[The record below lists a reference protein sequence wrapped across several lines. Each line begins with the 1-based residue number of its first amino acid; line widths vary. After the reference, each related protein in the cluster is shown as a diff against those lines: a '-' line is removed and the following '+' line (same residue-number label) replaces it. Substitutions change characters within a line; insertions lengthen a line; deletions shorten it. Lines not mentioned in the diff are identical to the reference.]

1 MEREFIVLCGE
12 HYNPLGIIRSCG
24 EAGIKP
30 IAIVKKNEFQLTSK
44 SKYIKK
50 LHFVNSIE
58 EGFNLL
64 LETYANEKCPPY
76 VYTADDKTMTHIDQ
90 LMTKYVAGHFALMPV
105 NREELHST

>member
-12 HYNPLGIIRSCG
+12 HYNPLGIIRSLG

-64 LETYANEKCPPY
+64 LETLQMKNARLMY
-76 VYTADDKTMTHIDQ
+76 IQ
-90 LMTKYVAGHFALMPV
+90 LTI
-105 NREELHST
+105 RR

>member
-12 HYNPLGIIRSCG
+12 HYNPLGIIRSLG

-76 VYTADDKTMTHIDQ
+76 VYTADDKTMTHID
-90 LMTKYVAGHFALMPV
+90 
-105 NREELHST
+105 